1 MSIEP
6 YNHDRD
12 KTAALRI
19 WHECGWA
26 DASSERDAKLLD
38 RWAAFQRSW
47 VGRLNGDTECM
58 VQAADATLQ
67 HLDEPL
73 PLAGITAVTVSRVAR
88 KQRLASR
95 VTAHAVAHEAQAG
108 KLVAALG
115 IFDQGYYDRLGF
127 GTGAYDHEVR
137 FDPRALR
144 VPTPNRPPVR
154 LGLDDFEELHRCR
167 AARAKQH
174 GYVTFD
180 NPGMIEVYAM
190 EKKSAYGLGFRDES
204 GTLTHYLYLKPADSE
219 VGPDRV
225 QHLVWSTRD
234 QLLELL
240 GVIKSFEDQVHMVTM
255 TEPPGVQV
263 QALLDQPHR
272 RSEPSHGEGKWKK
285 GITAGAWSQWRM
297 LDVPGCLSRTRL
309 PGDAV
314 RFNLQLTD
322 PIGQYLDGDNAWQ
335 GVGGDYV
342 VSLGQTSNAELG
354 HDLKLPKLATTVN
367 TFTRL
372 WLGVCDATAL
382 AITDGLRADEGLLRD
397 LDRAFAA
404 VPTPRWDW
412 TF

>member
-12 KTAALRI
+12 KAAALRI

-26 DASSERDAKLLD
+26 DATSEHDAKLLD
-38 RWAAFQRSW
+38 RWVAFQRSW
-47 VGRLNGDTECM
+47 VGRLNGDVECM
-58 VQAADATLQ
+58 VQAADATVQ

-95 VTAHAVAHEAQAG
+95 VTAHAIAHEARAG

-127 GTGAYDHEVR
+127 GTGAYEHELR
-137 FDPRALR
+137 FDPRTLR
-144 VPTPNRPPVR
+144 VPLPKRPPVR

-167 AARAKQH
+167 VDRAKQH
-174 GYVTFD
+174 GYVSLD
-180 NPGMIEVYAM
+180 HPGMTETHAM
-190 EKKSAYGLGFRDES
+190 EKKSAYGLGFRDDN
-204 GTLTHYLYLKPADSE
+204 GTLTHYLYLKPAE
-219 VGPDRV
+219 LEFGPDRV
-225 QHLVWSTRD
+225 QHLVWSDRD

-240 GVIKSFEDQVHMVTM
+240 GVIKSFEDQVHMVCM
-255 TEPPGVQV
+255 IEPPGVQM
-263 QALLDQPHR
+263 QALLDEPHR
-272 RSEPSHGEGKWKK
+272 RSEPSYGEGKWKK
-285 GITAGAWSQWRM
+285 GILAGAWSQWRV
-297 LDVPGCLSRTRL
+297 LDVPGCLARTHL
-309 PGDAV
+309 KCEPL
-314 RFNLQLTD
+314 RFNLSLID
-322 PIGQYLDGDNAWQ
+322 PIQKHLGADSPWQ

-342 VSLGQTSNAELG
+342 VTLGETSSAAPGANAA
-354 HDLKLPKLATTVN
+354 LPTLSTTVN

-372 WLGVCDATAL
+372 WLGVCSATGL
-382 AITDGLRADEGLLRD
+382 SITDGLQADGDLTHA

-412 TF
+412 SF